1 MSRLP
6 KVDKKP
12 KNNKSTKFRWVDM
25 QWEKFMNRHDEN
37 MKIIDQ
43 LQEDLVTCN
52 KFFQE
57 RREQILKLEM
67 QNAEMIDRLKDTGD
81 EAWLKSEGIL
91 TPTNFSQMELDFEV
105 TKNTENDDFEVKKP
119 MIHESPD
126 GGKTIYSREL
136 GDYGSD

>member
-1 MSRLP
+1 MSRIP
-6 KVDKKP
+6 RIDKKP
-12 KNNKSTKFRWVDM
+12 KNNKSAKFRWVDT

-43 LQEDLVTCN
+43 LQEDLITCN

-67 QNAEMIDRLKDTGD
+67 QNAEMIDRLIRTGD

-91 TPTNFSQMELDFEV
+91 APTNFSQMHLDFEV
-105 TKNTENDDFEVKKP
+105 TKNTENDDFEIDKDDEMYPHRRK
-119 MIHESPD
+119 
-126 GGKTIYSREL
+126 
-136 GDYGSD
+136 

>member
-6 KVDKKP
+6 KIDKKP

-37 MKIIDQ
+37 MRAIDQ

-91 TPTNFSQMELDFEV
+91 TPTNFSQMELFED
-105 TKNTENDDFEVKKP
+105 EKP
-119 MIHESPD
+119 MIYESPD
-126 GGKTIYSREL
+126 GGKTV
-136 GDYGSD
+136 YGRGAGNYENRKKLDLMG

>member
-6 KVDKKP
+6 KIDKKP

-37 MKIIDQ
+37 MRIIDQ
-43 LQEDLVTCN
+43 LQEDLITCN

-67 QNAEMIDRLKDTGD
+67 QNAEMTDRLIKTGD

-105 TKNTENDDFEVKKP
+105 EKNTENDDFEVKR